1 VRLPGAELLGLLG
14 WMILGVLVQLLA
26 IWILF
31 GQSTTFDVSSRH
43 LPLIAAAYSLAW
55 CIGMMAVWVPAG
67 IGLSELVFVRVLLL
81 APIAFLGTPFASHN
95 ELFAMLALMAIL
107 LRLWSLGGDV
117 LLTIVA
123 FALDYRSAL
132 FPPPDAQPETN
143 E

>member
-1 VRLPGAELLGLLG
+1 
-14 WMILGVLVQLLA
+14 
-26 IWILF
+26 
-31 GQSTTFDVSSRH
+31 
-43 LPLIAAAYSLAW
+43 
-55 CIGMMAVWVPAG
+55 MMAVWVPAG